1 MNRIVRIYWPEL
13 NFVGP
18 GAIQNISTEITKR
31 GWKKI
36 LLVTDAPLVQFG
48 VAAKIEA
55 VLKSADIPYVIYDGA
70 VPNPTMKNVEGGLA
84 VFQSEG
90 CDAIVSLGGGSPQ
103 DCAKAIAILA
113 TNGGSISDYEGIEKS
128 TKRGTPIIAVNTT
141 AGTASEVTINYVITD
156 EIRKIK
162 MVMVDP
168 NSLPLVAIN
177 DPELMLSV
185 PKGTTA
191 ATGLDAL
198 CHAVESY
205 VTAGAFGL
213 SDVLSYESIRLI
225 GESLEQAVADGSNL
239 EARTKMAWA
248 SYIAGLSFSNAG
260 LGIVHSMAHQLGSEY
275 DIAHGVANAILMPY
289 VEAFNAEKCPAK
301 FAKVAEA
308 LGKDITGLNEQEAAQ
323 CAVNA
328 IMELCRKLD
337 IPALKDTAFQVA
349 DIPKLAQQALADACT
364 GGNPR
369 SVTVEDLEALYL
381 KCYNEEI

>member
-1 MNRIVRIYWPEL
+1 MNRVVRIYWPEL
-13 NFVGP
+13 NYVGP
-18 GAIQNISTEITKR
+18 GAIQNIAQEITKR
-31 GWKKI
+31 EWKKI

-55 VLKSADIPYVIYDGA
+55 VLQAAGIDYVIYDGA
-70 VPNPTMKNVEGGLA
+70 VPNPTMKNVEDGLA
-84 VFQSEG
+84 LLQSEG

-103 DCAKAIAILA
+103 DCAKAIGILA
-113 TNGGSISDYEGIEKS
+113 TNGGKISDYEGIEQS
-128 TKRGTPIIAVNTT
+128 TKRATPIIAINTT

-156 EIRKIK
+156 ELRKIK

-168 NSLPLVAIN
+168 NCIPLVSVN

-213 SDVLSYESIRLI
+213 SDVLSYEAIRLI
-225 GESLEQAVADGSNL
+225 SESLEAAVADGSNL
-239 EARTKMAWA
+239 EARSKMAWA

-275 DIAHGVANAILMPY
+275 NIAHGVANAILMPY
-289 VEAFNAEKCPAK
+289 VEAFNAQQCPAK
-301 FAKVAEA
+301 FAKIAVA
-308 LGKDITGLNEQEAAQ
+308 LGKDTTGLSDEAAAQ
-323 CAVNA
+323 LA
-328 IMELCRKLD
+328 IDGLFELCRKLE
-337 IPALKDTAFQVA
+337 IPALKDTDFRVA

-369 SVTVEDLEALYL
+369 PVTVEDIEALYL
-381 KCYNEEI
+381 SCFEERV

>member
-1 MNRIVRIYWPEL
+1 MERIIRIYWPEL

-18 GAIQNISTEITKR
+18 GAIAHIAPEVTKR

-48 VAAKIEA
+48 IAGKIEA
-55 VLKSADIPYVIYDGA
+55 VLQSADIAYVIYDGA
-70 VPNPTMKNVEGGLA
+70 VPNPTMQNVNDGLA
-84 VFQSEG
+84 LFQAEG
-90 CDAIVSLGGGSPQ
+90 CDAIISLGGGSPQ
-103 DCAKAIAILA
+103 DCAKAIGILA
-113 TNGGSISDYEGIEKS
+113 TNGGAISDYEGIEKS
-128 TKRGTPIIAVNTT
+128 SKRAIPTIAINTT

-168 NSLPLVAIN
+168 NCLPLVAIN

-185 PKGTTA
+185 PQATTA

-213 SDVLSYESIRLI
+213 SDVLSYEAIRLI
-225 GESLEQAVADGSNL
+225 GESLEDAVNNGQDIT
-239 EARTKMAWA
+239 ARSKMAWA

-275 DIAHGVANAILMPY
+275 NIAHGVANAILMPY
-289 VEAFNAEKCPAK
+289 VEAYNAQQCPAK
-301 FAKVAEA
+301 FAKIAEA
-308 LGKDITGLNEQEAAQ
+308 LGKDITGLSDEAAAQ
-323 CAVNA
+323 LA
-328 IMELCRKLD
+328 IDTILELCQKLN

-349 DIPKLAQQALADACT
+349 DIPKLAEQALADACT

-369 SVTVEDLEALYL
+369 PVTLQDLEQLYMN
-381 KCYNEEI
+381 CYDAKI